1 MVKGLTKYKHKVRIQ
16 NQRMKEFQERTLGL
30 GTQLALIPYERH
42 WHANDHRQLWIEL
55 RGQCKERS
63 ARLLDQSRLNV
74 ASRVLLLFSEPNR
87 RLSRLGPIH
96 CPRALH
102 IITFLSFI
110 IHHGSLQTEFK
121 FNRSTILR
129 VPPEA
134 PKERERERE
143 WIPALSSEKV
153 GGWIKPHCPWI

>member
-30 GTQLALIPYERH
+30 GTQLVLISYKRH
-42 WHANDHRQLWIEL
+42 WHAKDHRQLSNTKWLWIEL
-55 RGQCKERS
+55 RGQCEERS

-74 ASRVLLLFSEPNR
+74 AGRVLLLFSELNR

-96 CPRALH
+96 CPRAPH

-110 IHHGSLQTEFK
+110 IHHGSLQTDSLK
-121 FNRSTILR
+121 FNKSTMLR
-129 VPPEA
+129 VPPDA
-134 PKERERERE
+134 PEREREKE
-143 WIPALSSEKV
+143 SESLHSPVKRLEDR
-153 GGWIKPHCPWI
+153 